1 MLRICGRSGKP
12 GTVALRNKTAR
23 YVDLL
28 PGGRCYYSH
37 RAKEDRAT
45 QGPTLERNAPSS
57 EASTAEGGIE
67 QNAIHAQLERIVAHP
82 LFKNSKRYPTMLRY
96 VVERAIEGQTDH
108 LKERTL
114 GVAVFG
120 RDPSYDTNLDPVVRV
135 TAGEI
140 RKRIAQY
147 YHESGH
153 EAEIRIDFPPG
164 SYLPEFHVPQV
175 AAVAVPAVAPQAAAG
190 RKVSPV
196 VIAGLAC
203 AAIVAVVL
211 ISRQGLPAAPIDRFW
226 APLLQS
232 AEPVLVYVGASYP
245 EAPPE
250 AAVTMTD
257 LHKSERVGFADAEA
271 MANLTAYLATRK
283 KPYRLRLQEEG
294 QLNELKE
301 GPAVLIGAFSNS
313 FTLRLTGPTRFH
325 FVRDSHQVGIRDQHD
340 PRNMAWF
347 RSRDVHY
354 TDVKEDYAI
363 VSRVWD
369 STTGRVAVT
378 VAGLSK
384 YGTAA
389 AGEFLSTPGYMEQ
402 ITQHAPKDWDRKN
415 IELVIA
421 TSVVGRTSGP
431 PRILAAHFW

>member
-1 MLRICGRSGKP
+1 M
-12 GTVALRNKTAR
+12 
-23 YVDLL
+23 
-28 PGGRCYYSH
+28 
-37 RAKEDRAT
+37 
-45 QGPTLERNAPSS
+45 
-57 EASTAEGGIE
+57 
-67 QNAIHAQLERIVAHP
+67 QLERIVAHP
-82 LFKNSKRYPTMLRY
+82 LFRNSKRYPTMLRY

-120 RDPSYDTNLDPVVRV
+120 RDPAYDTNLDPVVRV

-147 YHESGH
+147 YHEPGH
-153 EAEIRIDFPPG
+153 EAEIRIEFPPG
-164 SYLPEFHVPQV
+164 SYLPEFHLPQV
-175 AAVAVPAVAPQAAAG
+175 TAAAAPAAVSPAAVQK
-190 RKVSPV
+190 KVSPV
-196 VIAGLAC
+196 MIAGFAC
-203 AAIVAVVL
+203 AAILAAVL
-211 ISRQGLPAAPIDRFW
+211 ILGPGLPAAPIDRFW
-226 APLLQS
+226 APVLQS

-271 MANLTAYLATRK
+271 LANLTAYLATK
-283 KPYRLRLQEEG
+283 KKTYRLRLQEEG

-313 FTLRLTGPTRFH
+313 FTLRLIGPTRFN
-325 FVRDSHQVGIRDQHD
+325 FVRLTDSHQVGIRDRQH
-340 PRNMAWF
+340 PQNMAWF
-347 RSRDVHY
+347 RSPDVHY
-354 TDVKEDYAI
+354 ADVKEDYAI

-389 AGEFLSTPGYMEQ
+389 AGEFLSTPGFVEQ
-402 ITQHAPKDWDRKN
+402 ITKDAPKDWDTKN